1 MRILFD
7 ENAPNKLV
15 EGIKALTFFF
25 ELDPSIE
32 ITSVQ
37 LLGKLSAIDEDVL
50 EIVGNGGVLI
60 SYDKDFKKHKKL
72 KKIIF
77 DMGIAVFW
85 VQQPKQPRYFQLA
98 KFLINNWEEII
109 DKAINERKPFIY
121 QINKSGTSKIII

>member
-25 ELDPSIE
+25 ELDPSVE

-37 LLGKLSAIDEDVL
+37 LLGKLSAMDEDVL
-50 EIVGNGGVLI
+50 ELVGEGGVLI
-60 SYDKDFKKHKKL
+60 SYDKDFKKHKRL
-72 KKIIF
+72 KKIIL

-85 VQQPKQPRYFQLA
+85 VKQPAKPNFFELA
-98 KFLINNWEEII
+98 KFLIGNWEEML
-109 DKAINERKPFIY
+109 DKILNEAKPFIY
-121 QINKSGTSKIII
+121 QVNKAGISKIHL